1 MNGEERSRQKRRKNQ
16 QQKQKNNI
24 RGKRLKEKH
33 IRNDTAE
40 KERIENRNR

>member
-1 MNGEERSRQKRRKNQ
+1 MVKSSRQKRRKNQ

-24 RGKRLKEKH
+24 RGKRLQEKH

-40 KERIENRNR
+40 RIENKNR